1 MVNANTRLA
10 FLFCAAAAATR
21 AMPLGC
27 SGAAARVPTIQES
40 GIEES
45 IQKST
50 LQKNRE
56 SLESFLKEPVHS
68 DACFS
73 SIR

>member
-1 MVNANTRLA
+1 MEDLQKGEAN
-10 FLFCAAAAATR
+10 
-21 AMPLGC
+21 GK
-27 SGAAARVPTIQES
+27 SRVPTIQES

-56 SLESFLKEPVHS
+56 LLDSFLKEPVHS